1 MLWRDASAP
10 GPSDPLY
17 CPPCIIS
24 GLGDAVPGSPS
35 WSCPLALA
43 PHTHSLWNDLA
54 VPGVGGPEA
63 APRGGQCSVVGLVVT
78 PQGSSPLLAACV
90 WPAYLSEPQLSIRQM
105 DLDLGPCWVLGGGSP
120 ICSDGPSSEARSV
133 ARGTLFLLPGVGWG
147 AGLKGWT
154 AGIPKWRGW
163 LGRQTWKGGRPR
175 PLGGE

>member
-10 GPSDPLY
+10 GPSNPLY

-43 PHTHSLWNDLA
+43 PHTRSLWNDLA

-105 DLDLGPCWVLGGGSP
+105 DLDLGPCWVLGE
-120 ICSDGPSSEARSV
+120 EARFV
-133 ARGTLFLLPGVGWG
+133 LMAHLRRRGLWPGAPCSSCLGWG
-147 AGLKGWT
+147 GVRVWRAGLQGSQSGEGGW
-154 AGIPKWRGW
+154 GVRH
-163 LGRQTWKGGRPR
+163 GR
-175 PLGGE
+175 EVSEH